1 MQHKDPYQILGVSRT
16 ASEAEIKSAYRRL
29 AKQHHPDRN
38 PGDKAAERRFKEVQ
52 AAYEVLSDP
61 QRRAEYDRFGAG
73 GPRPDFQSWGAAPQG
88 DRSVHVDFGDLGD
101 LTSIFEQF
109 FSRGGAVGRNGPRT
123 RGPRRSGGPVES
135 PGADIETQVEVSF
148 DEALRGC
155 AREIA
160 LAAPGGPTERIAVR
174 IPPGVSDGQRIRVR
188 GQGQHG
194 IGSRGDLIIQVRVAD
209 HPWFRRE
216 GRDLFVEVPLT
227 FSEAALGA
235 RVDVPTPDGSARVVI
250 PPGTS
255 SGTKLRLRGRGAPPD
270 RGGAAG
276 DLYVVIRIDAP
287 RELTPRARE
296 LLEELA
302 KEAPRNPRAG
312 LFGASS

>member
-16 ASEAEIKSAYRRL
+16 ATEAEIKTAYRRL

-73 GPRPDFQSWGAAPQG
+73 GPRPDFQSWGAAPHGEQ
-88 DRSVHVDFGDLGD
+88 SVRVDFGDFGD

-109 FSRGGAVGRNGPRT
+109 FSRGAAAGRNGPRA
-123 RGPRRSGGPVES
+123 RGARRSAPPVEAA
-135 PGADIETQVEVSF
+135 GADIETQVDVSF

-174 IPPGVSDGQRIRVR
+174 VPPGVGDGQRIRVR

-194 IGSRGDLIIQVRVAD
+194 LGSRGDLIIRVRVAP

-216 GRDLFVEVPLT
+216 GRDLFVDLPLT
-227 FSEAALGA
+227 FTEAALGA
-235 RVDVPTPDGSARVVI
+235 RVEVPTPDGPARVTI

-255 SGTKLRLRGRGAPPD
+255 SGTKLRLRGRGVPAD
-270 RGGAAG
+270 RAMEAG
-276 DLYVVIRIDAP
+276 DLYVVIRIEAP

-302 KEAPRNPRAG
+302 REMPRDPRAG
-312 LFGASS
+312 LFGAAS